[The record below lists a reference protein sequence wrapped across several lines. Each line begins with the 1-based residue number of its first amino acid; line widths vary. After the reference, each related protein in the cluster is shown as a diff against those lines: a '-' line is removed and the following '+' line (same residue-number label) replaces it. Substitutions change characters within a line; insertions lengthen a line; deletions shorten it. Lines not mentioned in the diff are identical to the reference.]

1 MTQKES
7 VLEYDGVV
15 KELLKNAQ
23 FRIRLDNSH
32 EVIAVAAGRLR
43 KNRIRVLQGDRVKV
57 SVSPY
62 DLTRGRVTFRY

>member
-1 MTQKES
+1 MAKES
-7 VLEYDGVV
+7 TLEYDGVV
-15 KELLKNAQ
+15 KELMKNAN
-23 FRIRLDNSH
+23 FKISLDNGH

>member
-1 MTQKES
+1 MVKEQT
-7 VLEYDGVV
+7 LEYDGVV
-15 KELLKNAQ
+15 KELMKNAN
-23 FRIRLDNSH
+23 FKICLDNGH

>member
-1 MTQKES
+1 LAKEET
-7 VLEYDGVV
+7 LEYDGVV
-15 KELLKNAQ
+15 KELLKNAM
-23 FRIRLDNSH
+23 FKILLNNGHD
-32 EVIAVAAGRLR
+32 VIAVAAGRLR

>member
-1 MTQKES
+1 MKEQT
-7 VLEYDGVV
+7 LEYDGVV
-15 KELLKNAQ
+15 KELMKNAN
-23 FRIRLDNSH
+23 FKIRLDNGH

>member
-1 MTQKES
+1 MAKEQT
-7 VLEYDGVV
+7 LEYDGVV
-15 KELLKNAQ
+15 KELMKNAN
-23 FRIRLDNSH
+23 FKIRLDNGH

>member
-1 MTQKES
+1 MVKEQT
-7 VLEYDGVV
+7 LEYDGVV
-15 KELLKNAQ
+15 KELMKNAN
-23 FRIRLDNSH
+23 FKIRLDNGH

>member
-1 MTQKES
+1 MAKEQT
-7 VLEYDGVV
+7 LEYDGVV
-15 KELLKNAQ
+15 KELMKNAN
-23 FRIRLDNSH
+23 FKISLDNGH
-32 EVIAVAAGRLR
+32 EVIAVAAWRLR

>member
-1 MTQKES
+1 MAKEQT
-7 VLEYDGVV
+7 LEYDGVV
-15 KELLKNAQ
+15 KELMKNAN
-23 FRIRLDNSH
+23 FKISLDNGH

>member
-1 MTQKES
+1 MAKEET
-7 VLEYDGVV
+7 LEYDGVV
-15 KELLKNAQ
+15 KELMKNAN
-23 FRIRLDNSH
+23 FKISLDNGH